1 MWLSWPGA
9 PSPSPT
15 TLCSVLCS
23 FKLTNKQK
31 PVSSSRKPPL
41 TSSEFDE
48 FRILEHLNFQLL
60 LVWKILCVY
69 RWIFKT
75 MFWGFFEVYICA
87 VSALRNVCSVS
98 PVKEGEEIPQDQ
110 GSLSSVPPPASAWQP
125 LGCPE
130 K

>member
-1 MWLSWPGA
+1 MCGKSQSEVALGA
-9 PSPSPT
+9 GHEPENSA
-15 TLCSVLCS
+15 
-23 FKLTNKQK
+23 
-31 PVSSSRKPPL
+31 SSKKPPL
-41 TSSEFDE
+41 TSPEFDE

-60 LVWKILCVY
+60 LVWKFLCVY

-87 VSALRNVCSVS
+87 FSALRNVCSVS

-130 K
+130 N